1 MSDPFAPE
9 QADPASPDTVLDTVD
24 TDEPATPE
32 PAITHLDAEIQYAPT
47 VVNSQAHEK
56 IQAGERAQGVGL
68 TVDVSQQ

>member
-9 QADPASPDTVLDTVD
+9 QADPFDPDTVLDTV
-24 TDEPATPE
+24 EPATPE
-32 PAITHLDAEIQYAPT
+32 PAITNLDAEIQYAPT

-68 TVDVSQQ
+68 TVDVSQR